1 MKNSGSGVE
10 TRTQVAATAPDD
22 IVSRLCRLALLR
34 DRDALTE
41 EEFQSARARLV
52 AGWQARVSRG
62 VARPPLAAADD
73 GSV

>member
-10 TRTQVAATAPDD
+10 TMSPGARTAPDD

-41 EEFQSARARLV
+41 DEFQRTRARLV

-62 VARPPLAAADD
+62 VARPLAPADD
-73 GSV
+73 GSA

>member
-10 TRTQVAATAPDD
+10 MPSQTAATATDD

-41 EEFQSARARLV
+41 DEFQSARARLV

-62 VARPPLAAADD
+62 VARPLAPADD

>member
-1 MKNSGSGVE
+1 MTNSGNGVG
-10 TRTQVAATAPDD
+10 TATGVAATATDD

-41 EEFQSARARLV
+41 DEFQSARARLV
-52 AGWQARVSRG
+52 AGWQARISRG
-62 VARPPLAAADD
+62 VARPLAPADD

>member
-1 MKNSGSGVE
+1 MQNTGSGVE
-10 TRTQVAATAPDD
+10 PRSQVAARAPDD
-22 IVSRLCRLALLR
+22 IVSRLCRLAMLR

-41 EEFQSARARLV
+41 DEFQSARARLV

-62 VARPPLAAADD
+62 VARPLAPADD

>member
-1 MKNSGSGVE
+1 MQNTGSGVE
-10 TRTQVAATAPDD
+10 PRSQVAATAHDD

-41 EEFQSARARLV
+41 DEFQSARARLV

-62 VARPPLAAADD
+62 VARPLTPADD

>member
-1 MKNSGSGVE
+1 MKNTGSGVE
-10 TRTQVAATAPDD
+10 TRSQVAPAAPDD

-41 EEFQSARARLV
+41 AEFQSARARLV
-52 AGWQARVSRG
+52 AGWQAPVSRG
-62 VARPPLAAADD
+62 VARPLTPADD

>member
-1 MKNSGSGVE
+1 MQNTGSGVE
-10 TRTQVAATAPDD
+10 ARSQVAATAPDD

-41 EEFQSARARLV
+41 DEFQSARARLV
-52 AGWQARVSRG
+52 AGWHARVSRG
-62 VARPPLAAADD
+62 VARPLTPADD

>member
-1 MKNSGSGVE
+1 MNNSGSGVE
-10 TRTQVAATAPDD
+10 TRSQVAPTAPDD
-22 IVSRLCRLALLR
+22 IVARLCRLALLR

-41 EEFQSARARLV
+41 DEFQSARARLV

-62 VARPPLAAADD
+62 VARPLGAADD

>member
-1 MKNSGSGVE
+1 MGDSRSSVGSGSRVDAE
-10 TRTQVAATAPDD
+10 ATDD

-52 AGWQARVSRG
+52 AGWHSRVARG
-62 VARPPLAAADD
+62 VARPLAPADD
-73 GSV
+73 RPT